1 MALRVL
7 LADES
12 STIKKVMQLALQDF
26 GVEVKSVPI
35 GLDVMQVARSFNPDI
50 IFADVLLAKKN
61 GYEVSAEIKSDPT
74 LKKIPVVL
82 MWSGFMEIDEPKAR
96 SCRADQRL
104 EKPFDA
110 DTLRQLVKDLVP
122 ALGSN
127 LISNFLSFPEMP
139 EMVEDSPATAPSPT
153 PKPSA
158 PKAPPAASA
167 RMVPQST
174 PQIVMPDEEPE
185 EIPEEHSDQDDIQLI
200 DFDKTRVGTAKGP
213 ASQPPMAESINFPD
227 IEEIEEPEEFQSIP
241 LPKNQGLP
249 PPPKPKAPK
258 DDWARQDLSRYK
270 IELPKDDPM
279 PIDEADL
286 TNSSIALS
294 SGVEEITLDRLDDL
308 EDLTSSGTRPRVN
321 PNRPANKPPPVSKT
335 FSSSADM
342 YPQQPQVSALDP
354 MRAEEVLR
362 QEARAV
368 LENIAWKLLPEI
380 VERVVR
386 EELQKLLKDAER
398 L

>member
-26 GVEVKSVPI
+26 SVEVKLVPI

-61 GYEVSAEIKSDPT
+61 GYEVTTELKSDPT

-96 SCRADQRL
+96 NCRAERRL

-122 ALGSN
+122 ATGN
-127 LISNFLSFPEMP
+127 NIISDFLSFPEMP
-139 EMVEDSPATAPSPT
+139 DMVDDRPNP
-153 PKPSA
+153 
-158 PKAPPAASA
+158 APPQPAIPAARTMPNA
-167 RMVPQST
+167 IPQVSYD
-174 PQIVMPDEEPE
+174 PDAEEFE
-185 EIPEEHSDQDDIQLI
+185 NDEIQLV
-200 DFDKTRVGTAKGP
+200 DFDKTRVSGSKDR
-213 ASQPPMAESINFPD
+213 ASSPMAEDIDFPD

-249 PPPKPKAPK
+249 PPPKPKPPK

-270 IELPKDDPM
+270 IDLPKDDPY
-279 PIDEADL
+279 PINDADL

-294 SGVEEITLDRLDDL
+294 SGAEEITLDRLDDID
-308 EDLTSSGTRPRVN
+308 ELTSTGTRRPKLTQT
-321 PNRPANKPPPVSKT
+321 RPANR
-335 FSSSADM
+335 SSA
-342 YPQQPQVSALDP
+342 
-354 MRAEEVLR
+354 
-362 QEARAV
+362 
-368 LENIAWKLLPEI
+368 
-380 VERVVR
+380 
-386 EELQKLLKDAER
+386 R
-398 L
+398 LWLGFPTRWGSR

>member
-12 STIKKVMQLALQDF
+12 STIKKVLQLALQDF

-35 GLDVMQVARSFNPDI
+35 GLDVMQVTRSFNPDI
-50 IFADVLLAKKN
+50 ILADVLLAKKN
-61 GYEVSAEIKSDPT
+61 GYEVSAELKSDPI
-74 LKKIPVVL
+74 LKRIPIVL
-82 MWSGFMEIDEPKAR
+82 MWSGFMEIDESKAR
-96 SCRADQRL
+96 SCRADRRL

-122 ALGSN
+122 SLGSN
-127 LISNFLSFPEMP
+127 AISNYLSFPEMP
-139 EMVEDSPATAPSPT
+139 EMVEDPGPSTSSPAKNSRIMPQAAPQLTSSTESPDFAD
-153 PKPSA
+153 PLS
-158 PKAPPAASA
+158 
-167 RMVPQST
+167 M
-174 PQIVMPDEEPE
+174 PE
-185 EIPEEHSDQDDIQLI
+185 EDEIQLI
-200 DFDKTRVGTAKGP
+200 DFDKTRVGSAHETRNTPSLAD
-213 ASQPPMAESINFPD
+213 SMDFPEVED
-227 IEEIEEPEEFQSIP
+227 IEEPEEFQSIP
-241 LPKNQGLP
+241 LPKNQGLASS
-249 PPPKPKAPK
+249 PKAKTPQ

-279 PIDEADL
+279 SIDEADL

-294 SGVEEITLDRLDDL
+294 SGAEDISLDRLDEL
-308 EDLTSSGTRPRVN
+308 EDLTNSLS
-321 PNRPANKPPPVSKT
+321 PPPRANPDRSANRSAHRSPPISKT
-335 FSSSADM
+335 FSPSADSH
-342 YPQQPQVSALDP
+342 PSHSPVSSLDP

-386 EELQKLLKDAER
+386 DELQKLLKDAER